1 MYVWLLSLLCPVIA
15 AAQGWDE
22 AKYRE
27 IEQSIRVPQF
37 VDKAYVITKYGAKT
51 DGTAA
56 KNQKAIQK
64 AIDTCSKKG
73 GGRVVVPA
81 GQKFLTGAIQLK
93 DGVNLEVQ
101 EGAVLEFA
109 FEPSLYPIV
118 ETSWEGLECFNLSP
132 CVYAFKAKDIAI
144 TGKGTIDGGGSN
156 DTWWPWNGN
165 PRFGWKEGM
174 ISQRG
179 GSRAR
184 LLKNGEDGI
193 PMYDEKGQR
202 TPERIFTA
210 EDGLR
215 PQLVSFN
222 KCEGILLEDVTLLRS
237 PFWVIHPLHSTD
249 ITVRRVKM
257 INDGPNGDGCDPEC
271 CDRVLIED
279 CFFNTGDDCIA
290 IKSGRN
296 RDGRERDMPSKNI
309 IIRRCEMKNGHGGV
323 VIGSEISG
331 GCQNVFAH
339 DCVMDSPELER
350 VLRIKTNSCR
360 GGIIENINMRNVTV
374 GQCKESVLKIN
385 LDYEHNEICCRGFY
399 PTVRNIYM
407 ENVTSEKSKYGVQ
420 IIGLD
425 EDTYVY
431 DVKVKNCK
439 FNGVQAGNF
448 RSGKTRNIQF
458 ENLFIN
464 GSLSLTEM
472 PYKHYS
478 EWLTYSEMKR
488 VPKPYLLDFSSK
500 PKWSYVM
507 GIELEG
513 MLDTYLKY
521 GGEDILSYCKEYTD
535 TMINAKGDIRGYN
548 ILDYNLDNIR
558 TGHFVTRMYQNWPE
572 QKNLLAMKTMMKQLQ
587 NQPRTIADKVFWHKA
602 IYAYQVWLDG
612 IFMGLPYR
620 CLTAPVACKPAKNT
634 KAAQAKAN
642 KEIQAIYDDA
652 VNQLKITYQR
662 TLDPK
667 TGLNRHAYDETRKTF
682 WADKETGL
690 SQHCWGRAQ
699 GWYTMALIE
708 VLDALP
714 EDYARRQ
721 EVIDLLV
728 KDFDAILKWQ
738 DKKTGTWYQVMDAPG
753 REGNYLESTCTAMF
767 TYALLKAYRKGYV
780 GTQYRDA
787 GIKAY
792 KGIINNFIR
801 VNADKT
807 ISLTNCC
814 AVAGLGPAVTPEVEA
829 AMKKINPKGSV
840 KENKRRDGSYSY
852 YLSEPVRDNDAK
864 GVGPFIWASLEM
876 EALGYDTENTTAAID
891 RQSVVTRNNPIISE
905 ADPLASLTV
914 GNGHFATTVD
924 VTGLQSFPFDYEA
937 GVPLNAMSDWGWHKF
952 ENTSHLKVSET
963 EKAFDFGHGHQEVYA
978 VEYKKA
984 EDGRHKEATEYFRV
998 NPHRLNLGT
1007 IGLNLTDSKGQ
1018 KLPLKSITSIRQEQK
1033 LWDGEIESS
1042 YKADGTPVEVTTG
1055 VHPKKDA
1062 LYARIK
1068 TKLLTDQRATVTLRF
1083 SYPTGKHADDA
1094 NDWTRPDRHQS
1105 AIISQTDHSAL
1116 IERTLDS
1123 TRYQVLLEWEGNAS
1137 LKQLAPHH
1145 FSLST
1150 TDDILT
1156 FSAEY
1161 IPGVPMSSGHSALPG
1176 LPVISAAPSPAFE
1189 YDQYHKATQRFWHS
1203 FWQEGAIIDFSQC
1216 TDPRAKELERRVV
1229 LSQYLTQVNCANN
1242 MPPQESGLTYNTW
1255 FGRPHL
1261 EMTWWHAVDFALWKR
1276 PEAVAQML
1284 DWYNSVAYP
1293 VARKIAERQGFKG
1306 IRWMK
1311 MTDPWAGE
1319 APSNTGS
1326 FLIWQQP
1333 HYIYLAEE
1341 MFRANPSAE
1350 TLQKYAAQVEATA
1363 EFMADFVTPR
1373 PVNSGSSA
1381 VKTPAVK
1388 TPSIEY
1394 TLRGTTSMQECMTKD
1409 ISYNHPFELAYWQY
1423 GLAIANLWRE
1433 RQGKPRMALW
1443 DDIIQHLAKL
1453 PKHDSIYTAG
1463 LPIATTGSLAPFDPF
1478 DTVDAAPGQPGKTG
1492 RPGQPGISG
1501 ITETF
1506 AEKCRNDHPAV
1517 LGACGLLPSRPVNSS
1532 TAAVPYTLLYN
1543 KAPMKA
1549 TLSWVM
1555 RNWNWQTTWGWD
1567 YGMIAMA
1574 AARLG
1579 EPETALKALFID
1591 TQKNTYLK
1599 NGHNFQTADRLR
1611 IYLPGNGALLTA
1623 VAMMCAGWDGCPE
1636 PLNPG
1641 FPKDG
1646 TWNVRWEG
1654 LQRMQ

>member
-1 MYVWLLSLLCPVIA
+1 MHKKMKKRTLWLVLSLLAPVLAI
-15 AAQGWDE
+15 AQGWDT
-22 AKYRE
+22 AMYRQ
-27 IEQSIRVPQF
+27 IEQSIREPQF
-37 VDKAYVITKYGAKT
+37 ADKDYPITKYGAST
-51 DGTAA
+51 EATAA

-64 AIDTCSKKG
+64 AIDQCSKKG
-73 GGRVVVPA
+73 GGKVVVPA
-81 GQKFLTGAIQLK
+81 GQTFLTGAITLK
-93 DGVNLEVQ
+93 SGVNLVIE

-109 FEPSLYPIV
+109 FEPELYPIV

-132 CVYAFKAKDIAI
+132 CVYAFGAKDIAI

-174 ISQRG
+174 ISQRIE
-179 GSRAR
+179 SRPR

-193 PMYDEKGQR
+193 PMYNEKGER
-202 TPERIFTA
+202 SPERVFGPK
-210 EDGLR
+210 DGLR

-296 RDGRERDMPSKNI
+296 RDGRERNMPSKNI
-309 IIRRCEMKNGHGGV
+309 IIRNCEMKNGHGGV

-360 GGIIENINMRNVTV
+360 GGIIENINMKDIKV
-374 GQCKESVLKIN
+374 GVCKESVLKIN
-385 LDYEHNEICCRGFY
+385 LDYEHNEVCCRGFY
-399 PTVRNIYM
+399 PTVRNVYM

-431 DVKVKNCK
+431 DVLVKNCR
-439 FNGVQAGNF
+439 FNGVQSGNF
-448 RSGKTRNIQF
+448 RSGKTRNINF

-464 GSLSLTEM
+464 GSLVLDQK

-478 EWLTYSEMKR
+478 EWLTYSEMQR
-488 VPKPYLLDFSSK
+488 VPKSYLLDFSTK

-521 GGEDILSYCKEYTD
+521 GGEDIRKYCQEYTD
-535 TMINAKGDIRGYN
+535 TMINAQGDIRGYD

-558 TGHFVTRMYQNWPE
+558 TGHFVTRMYQKWPE
-572 QKNLLAMKTMMKQLQ
+572 AKNLLAMKTMMKQLE

-612 IFMGLPYR
+612 IFMGLPFR
-620 CLTAPVACKPAKNT
+620 CLTAPITGSEKGKAKGDKFAT
-634 KAAQAKAN
+634 T
-642 KEIQAIYDDA
+642 IYDDA
-652 VNQLKITYQR
+652 VNQLKITYDR

-667 TGLNRHAYDETRKTF
+667 TGLNRHAYDETRNTF

-714 EDYARRQ
+714 EDYARRS

-738 DKKTGTWYQVMDAPG
+738 DQKSGVWYQVMDSPQ
-753 REGNYLESTCTAMF
+753 REGNYLESTCSAMF

-780 GTQYRDA
+780 GAKYRDA

-814 AVAGLGPAVTPEVEA
+814 SVAGLGPAATPEVID
-829 AMKKINPKGSV
+829 AMKKVNPKGTV
-840 KENKRRDGSYSY
+840 NENTTRNGSYAY

-876 EALGYDTENTTAAID
+876 EMLGYDTENTTAAID
-891 RQSVVTRNNPIISE
+891 RQSVVTRNNPVVTE
-905 ADPLASLTV
+905 ADPLASLSV

-924 VTGLQSFPFDYEA
+924 ITGLQSFPFEYGA
-937 GVPLNAMSDWGWHKF
+937 GVPLTAMSDWGWHKF
-952 ENTSHLKVSET
+952 ENTTGLTPQES
-963 EKAFDFGHGHQEVYA
+963 EKAFDLGHGHQEVYA
-978 VEYKKA
+978 VEYKTLSNSPQGGETDRKVL
-984 EDGRHKEATEYFRV
+984 ATEFFRV

-1007 IGLNLTDSKGQ
+1007 IGLDLKDSHGSL
-1018 KLPLKSITSIRQEQK
+1018 LPLTSIKSPKQTLH

-1042 YKADGTPVEVTTG
+1042 FKADGESVQVTTG
-1055 VHPKKDA
+1055 VHPSKDA
-1062 LYARIK
+1062 LYARIQSN
-1068 TKLLTDQRATVTLRF
+1068 LLKDRRATVALRF
-1083 SYPTGKHADDA
+1083 SYPTGKHSDDA
-1094 NDWTRPDRHQS
+1094 NDWKKPERHLS
-1105 AIISQTDHSAL
+1105 VIISQDDHSAI
-1116 IERTLDS
+1116 IERTLDD
-1123 TRYQVLLEWEGNAS
+1123 TKYDVLLQWEGQAT
-1137 LKQLAPHH
+1137 LQECDRHH
-1145 FSLST
+1145 FELST
-1150 TDDILT
+1150 TDNVLT
-1156 FSAEY
+1156 FAVEY
-1161 IPGVPMSSGHSALPG
+1161 LSNRPN
-1176 LPVISAAPSPAFE
+1176 SPIHPNTPTYE
-1189 YDQYHKATQRFWHS
+1189 YDQYHKATQRHWHQ
-1203 FWQEGAIIDFSQC
+1203 WWNEGAMVDFSHC

-1229 LSQYLTQVNCANN
+1229 LSQYLTQINCANN
-1242 MPPQESGLTYNTW
+1242 IPPQETGLTYNSW

-1261 EMTWWHAVDFALWKR
+1261 EMTWWHAVDFALWNR
-1276 PEAVAQML
+1276 PEVLEQIL
-1284 DWYNSVAYP
+1284 KWYNETAYP
-1293 VARKIAERQGFKG
+1293 VARQIAERQGFKG
-1306 IRWMK
+1306 VRWMK

-1319 APSNTGS
+1319 APSNIGS

-1333 HYIYLAEE
+1333 HYIYFAEE
-1341 MFRANPSAE
+1341 MYRYNPSAE
-1350 TLQKYAAQVEATA
+1350 TLQTYGEQVEATA
-1363 EFMADFVTPR
+1363 EFMADFV
-1373 PVNSGSSA
+1373 SYDK
-1381 VKTPAVK
+1381 KTRLYHLKGA
-1388 TPSIEY
+1388 TA
-1394 TLRGTTSMQECMTKD
+1394 MQETLSKD
-1409 ISYNHPFELAYWQY
+1409 FSYDHPFELAYWQY
-1423 GLAIANLWRE
+1423 GLSIANLWRE
-1433 RQGKPRMALW
+1433 RQGKERNAQW
-1443 DDIIQHLAKL
+1443 DHIIAHLSPL
-1453 PKHDSIYTAG
+1453 PEQNGIYSAG
-1463 LPIATTGSLAPFDPF
+1463 LPS
-1478 DTVDAAPGQPGKTG
+1478 V
-1492 RPGQPGISG
+1492 S
-1501 ITETF
+1501 TEAF
-1506 AEKCRNDHPAV
+1506 AEKSRSDHPAV
-1517 LGACGLLPSRPVNSS
+1517 LGACGLLPNHP
-1532 TAAVPYTLLYN
+1532 TPPYTLLYN
-1543 KAPMKA
+1543 KGEMKQ
-1549 TLSWVM
+1549 TLDWVM
-1555 RNWNWQTTWGWD
+1555 QNWNWQTTWGWD

-1579 EPETALKALFID
+1579 EPETALKALLID
-1591 TQKNTYLK
+1591 TQENTYLK

-1611 IYLPGNGALLTA
+1611 CYLPGNGALLTA
-1623 VAMMCAGWDGCPE
+1623 VAMMCAGWDGCKE

-1641 FPKDG
+1641 FPKDCQ
-1646 TWNVRWEG
+1646 WDVRWERI
-1654 LQRMQ
+1654 QRMQ

>member
-1 MYVWLLSLLCPVIA
+1 MHNNMKKRTLWLALSLLLPVLAI
-15 AAQGWDE
+15 AQGWDE
-22 AKYRE
+22 AMYKQ
-27 IEQSIRVPQF
+27 IEQSIREPQF
-37 VDKAYVITKYGAKT
+37 ADKTYTITKYGASP
-51 DGTAA
+51 DATAA

-64 AIDTCSKKG
+64 AIDQCSKKG
-73 GGRVVVPA
+73 GGKVIVPA
-81 GQKFLTGAIQLK
+81 GQKFLTGAITLK
-93 DGVNLEVQ
+93 SGVNLVVEN
-101 EGAVLEFA
+101 GAVLEFA
-109 FEPSLYPIV
+109 FEPELYPIV

-132 CVYAFKAKDIAI
+132 CVYAFGAKDIAI

-174 ISQRG
+174 ISQRIE
-179 GSRAR
+179 SRPR

-193 PMYDEKGQR
+193 PMYNEKGER
-202 TPERIFTA
+202 SPERVFGPK
-210 EDGLR
+210 DGLR

-296 RDGRERDMPSKNI
+296 RDGRERNMPSKNI
-309 IIRRCEMKNGHGGV
+309 IIRNCEMKNGHGGV

-360 GGIIENINMRNVTV
+360 GGIIENINMKDIKV
-374 GQCKESVLKIN
+374 GVCKESVLKIN
-385 LDYEHNEICCRGFY
+385 LDYEHNEVCCRGYY
-399 PTVRNIYM
+399 PTVRNVYM

-431 DVKVKNCK
+431 DVLVKNCK
-439 FNGVQAGNF
+439 FNGVQSGNF
-448 RSGKTRNIQF
+448 RSGKTRNINF
-458 ENLFIN
+458 DNLFIN
-464 GSLSLTEM
+464 GSLVLDQK

-488 VPKPYLLDFSSK
+488 VPKSYLLDFSTK

-521 GGEDILSYCKEYTD
+521 GGEDIRQYCQEYTD
-535 TMINAKGDIRGYN
+535 TMINAQGDIRGYD

-558 TGHFVTRMYQNWPE
+558 TGHFVTRMYQKWPE
-572 QKNLLAMKTMMKQLQ
+572 AKNLLAMKTMMKQLE

-620 CLTAPVACKPAKNT
+620 CLTAPITEGTSSKKSNQ
-634 KAAQAKAN
+634 KAQSSKF
-642 KEIQAIYDDA
+642 KVQSIYDDA
-652 VNQLKITYQR
+652 VNQLKITYDR

-667 TGLNRHAYDETRKTF
+667 TGLNRHAYDETRNAF

-708 VLDALP
+708 VLDAMS
-714 EDYARRQ
+714 EDYARRS
-721 EVIDLLV
+721 EVIDLLI

-738 DKKTGTWYQVMDAPG
+738 DQKTGVWYQVMDSPQ
-753 REGNYLESTCTAMF
+753 REGNYLESTCSAMF

-780 GTQYRDA
+780 GAKYRDA

-814 AVAGLGPAVTPEVEA
+814 SVAGLGPAATPEVIA
-829 AMKKINPKGSV
+829 AMKKVNPKGTV
-840 KENKRRDGSYSY
+840 NENKKRDGSYDY
-852 YLSEPVRDNDAK
+852 YLSEPIRDNDAK

-876 EALGYDTENTTAAID
+876 EMLGYNTENTTAAID
-891 RQSVVTRNNPIISE
+891 RQSVVTRNNPVITE
-905 ADPLASLTV
+905 ADPLASLSV

-924 VTGLQSFPFDYEA
+924 ITGLQSFPFEYGA
-937 GVPLNAMSDWGWHKF
+937 GVPLTAMSDWGWHKF
-952 ENTSHLKVSET
+952 ENTTGLKPQES
-963 EKAFDFGHGHQEVYA
+963 EKAFDFGHGHQEIYA
-978 VEYKKA
+978 VEYKTSSNSPQEGA
-984 EDGRHKEATEYFRV
+984 TDRNVQATEYFRV

-1007 IGLNLTDSKGQ
+1007 IGLDLKDSHGSL
-1018 KLPLKSITSIRQEQK
+1018 LPLTSLTSPKQTLH

-1042 YKADGTPVEVTTG
+1042 FKAEGELVEVTTG
-1055 VHPKKDA
+1055 VHPSKDA
-1062 LYARIK
+1062 LYARIQSN
-1068 TKLLTDQRATVTLRF
+1068 LLKDRRATVALRF
-1083 SYPTGKHADDA
+1083 SYPTGKHSDDA
-1094 NDWTRPDRHQS
+1094 NDWTKPERHQS
-1105 AIISQTDHSAL
+1105 VIISQDNHSAI
-1116 IERTLDS
+1116 IERALDD
-1123 TRYQVLLEWEGNAS
+1123 TKYYILLQWEGQAT
-1137 LKQLAPHH
+1137 LQECDRHH
-1145 FSLST
+1145 FELST
-1150 TDDILT
+1150 TDNTLT
-1156 FSAEY
+1156 FAAEY
-1161 IPGVPMSSGHSALPG
+1161 LPTH
-1176 LPVISAAPSPAFE
+1176 PNFPTTPSYE
-1189 YDQYHKATQRFWHS
+1189 YDQYHKATQRHWHQ
-1203 FWQEGAIIDFSQC
+1203 WWNDGAMVDFSHC

-1229 LSQYLTQVNCANN
+1229 LSQYLTQINCANSI
-1242 MPPQESGLTYNTW
+1242 PPQETGLTYNSW

-1261 EMTWWHAVDFALWKR
+1261 EMTWWHAVDFALWNR
-1276 PEAVAQML
+1276 PKVLEQML
-1284 DWYNSVAYP
+1284 KWYNETAYP
-1293 VARKIAERQGFKG
+1293 VARQIAERQGFKG
-1306 IRWMK
+1306 VRWMK

-1319 APSNTGS
+1319 APSNIGS

-1333 HYIYLAEE
+1333 HYIYFAEE
-1341 MFRANPSAE
+1341 MYRANSSAE
-1350 TLQKYAAQVEATA
+1350 TLQTYGEQVEATA
-1363 EFMADFVTPR
+1363 AFMANFISYDK
-1373 PVNSGSSA
+1373 
-1381 VKTPAVK
+1381 KTGLYHLKGA
-1388 TPSIEY
+1388 TA
-1394 TLRGTTSMQECMTKD
+1394 MQETMSKD
-1409 ISYNHPFELAYWQY
+1409 FSYDHPFELAYWQY
-1423 GLAIANLWRE
+1423 GLNIANLWRE
-1433 RQGKPRMALW
+1433 RQGKERNAQW
-1443 DDIIQHLAKL
+1443 DHIITHLSPL
-1453 PKHDSIYTAG
+1453 PEQDGIYTAG
-1463 LPIATTGSLAPFDPF
+1463 LPSISL
-1478 DTVDAAPGQPGKTG
+1478 DTFV
-1492 RPGQPGISG
+1492 
-1501 ITETF
+1501 
-1506 AEKCRNDHPAV
+1506 EKSRSDHPAV
-1517 LGACGLLPSRPVNSS
+1517 LGASGLLPTPPNYPNHP
-1532 TAAVPYTLLYN
+1532 TPPYTLLYN
-1543 KAPMKA
+1543 IEKMTQ
-1549 TLSWVM
+1549 TLDWVM
-1555 RNWNWQTTWGWD
+1555 QNWNWQTTWGWD

-1579 EPETALKALFID
+1579 EPETALKALLID

-1611 IYLPGNGALLTA
+1611 CYLPGNGALLTA
-1623 VAMMCAGWDGCPE
+1623 VAMMCAGWDGCKE

-1646 TWNVRWEG
+1646 RWDVRWEG
-1654 LQRMQ
+1654 IQRMQ